1 MASNNPTTLA
11 TRFVNCSAFN
21 NTLHGTITRYS
32 ELADGSALIEE
43 FLPHQ
48 TAVSKLIYSEK
59 FEAGSE
65 NAADCIKVARKNS
78 GWHMIYC

>member
-43 FLPHQ
+43 FRKEAP
-48 TAVSKLIYSEK
+48 VSKLIYSEK

>member
-1 MASNNPTTLA
+1 MTSPNPTTLA

-21 NTLHGTITRYS
+21 DHLHGTITRYS

-43 FLPHQ
+43 FRPDPS
-48 TAVSKLIYSEK
+48 APSKLIYSEK

-65 NAADCIKVARKNS
+65 NAADCIKVARKNI

>member
-1 MASNNPTTLA
+1 MTSPNPKTLA

-21 NTLHGTITRYS
+21 NTLHGTVTRYS
-32 ELADGSALIEE
+32 ELADGSALLEE
-43 FLPHQ
+43 FRKEAP
-48 TAVSKLIYSEK
+48 VSKLIYSEK

-65 NAADCIKVARKNS
+65 NAAYCIKVARKNS

>member
-43 FLPHQ
+43 FRKAAP
-48 TAVSKLIYSEK
+48 VSKLIYSEK
-59 FEAGSE
+59 FEAGSDE
-65 NAADCIKVARKNS
+65 AASCIKVARKNS